1 VNTKRYA
8 ELFRVEAKERLAEM
22 NTALLALER
31 GEGANRVA
39 ELFRAVHTV
48 KGMSA
53 AMGYANVRDLSH
65 ALETLLDHMRRGAL
79 MVSPQLIN
87 ALFESV
93 DTLENAI
100 SALTQDAE
108 SVDVAATVA
117 TLEALSAAVE
127 PPPEGSNPTMEW
139 PIMRPPPIPVSTP
152 PVAAPAVTIT
162 ADKTQR
168 FVRVDAARLDALM
181 TLMGELVIARGRL
194 QDIARKTPNPALS
207 EAVLQTSKLIGNLQN
222 EITTARMVPVGQ
234 AFERFER
241 MVRDTAQSLGKKVVF
256 EIQGA
261 DIEVDKSV
269 LDEIGEPV
277 MHLLRNSLDHGVET
291 PAERRAAGK
300 PAAARLTLSAARER
314 SSVVIRV
321 SDDGRGV
328 DVAKVLKRAKIVGLI
343 EDNDAVVS
351 DAEILALIA
360 RPGFSTSA
368 KVTEIS
374 GRGVGLDVVATKVR
388 TLGGSVELST
398 DQGAGTEIRMELP
411 MTLAIIHAL
420 IAKANGETY
429 ALPITHVVETLVV
442 HPDMVRFEDGREVLE
457 IRGQAVPFVRLRDRL
472 GHPKRE
478 GGAHAVVLDLPE
490 GRMSLVVD
498 EFVGQQEVVVKSFD
512 AAKGM
517 PQMFN
522 GATILTNGSPALIL
536 DAQGIA

>member
-1 VNTKRYA
+1 MNTKRYA

-139 PIMRPPPIPVSTP
+139 PIMRPPPISVSTP